1 MNGIKTTTSALYD
14 MAQNL
19 YQQGLCNS
27 VPMGSKEWFG
37 KRDGQDYTRIAY
49 SQGKYGIVSEL
60 YYMKGTKEFCYV

>member
-27 VPMGSKEWFG
+27 VPMGVLEWFRI
-37 KRDGQDYTRIAY
+37 RDGQDYTRIVY
-49 SQGKYGIVSEL
+49 SQGKFGIISEI
-60 YYMKGTKEFCYV
+60 YYLKGDKKFAYI